1 MSAPK
6 PDGERCTP
14 RTYSLT
20 NAQQE
25 WLTQRGKLGA
35 SALLRE
41 IVAREMA
48 RVARKEGK

>member
-1 MSAPK
+1 MNHTK
-6 PDGERCTP
+6 PYKDKCMP
-14 RTYSLT
+14 RTYTLT
-20 NAQQE
+20 NEQHD
-25 WLTQRGKLGA
+25 WLAKRAAPSA